1 MAAIRFD
8 TLRNT
13 NQETIIKF
21 TGNST
26 DTGTIAIA
34 NLTAGTQVRNSATPV
49 VNMVRIIASGLT
61 NSNLTI
67 TRGGVAVFQGSPGAA
82 IDFEFISNGF
92 SDSVN
97 NTSDLVFT
105 IGNAA
110 VTGYMTLRK
119 LVGWDTKVEDATYGA
134 YDDVTR
140 VGASTTISGSPDK
153 V

>member
-21 TGNST
+21 TGAAT
-26 DTGTIAIA
+26 DTGTITIA
-34 NLTAGTQVRNSATPV
+34 NLGATTQARNADAPK

-67 TRGGVAVFQGSPGAA
+67 TRGGVAIFQGSPGAV
-82 IDFEFISNGF
+82 IELEFISNGF

-105 IGNAA
+105 IGTAA
-110 VTGYMTLRK
+110 VTGYISLRK
-119 LVGWDTKVEDATYGA
+119 LAGWDTTVETATYGA
-134 YDDVTR
+134 YDNVTV
-140 VGASTTISGSPDK
+140 VGS
-153 V
+153 

>member
-8 TLRNT
+8 TLRNV

-21 TGNST
+21 TGGAT
-26 DTGTIAIA
+26 DTGTVAIA
-34 NLTAGTQVRNSATPV
+34 GLAATTQARNSDTPM

-105 IGNAA
+105 IGTAA
-110 VTGYMTLRK
+110 VTGYITLRK
-119 LVGWDTKVEDATYGA
+119 LAGWSTKVEDATYGA
-134 YDDVTR
+134 YDDRTV
-140 VGASTTISGSPDK
+140 VGS
-153 V
+153 